1 MEILMTRGAKLL
13 LFLQSLTVTGKEEVT
28 TDLGRNLR
36 DLSAED
42 RTVMMI
48 SGVLRTGQME
58 EG

>member
-1 MEILMTRGAKLL
+1 MTRGAKLL

-42 RTVMMI
+42 QTVMMI